1 MLESI
6 HYLLPSP
13 PGSCLQPVPAAP
25 SPQASLPAVPHAAP
39 APGSAMETTQISS
52 PAACVDIYTFL
63 YDLKPAFQTL
73 PFLLFRSTLSAAEV
87 FHAKAPLS
95 RDFFNLPGFPLIF
108 LHNSFELIPVGFVK

>member
-52 PAACVDIYTFL
+52 PATCVDIYVFL

-73 PFLLFRSTLSAAEV
+73 PFLLFRSTLSAAEF

-95 RDFFNLPGFPLIF
+95 RDFLISLDFPWSSCIIL
-108 LHNSFELIPVGFVK
+108 LS